1 MIASRNEADR
11 DALYEAVERLQH
23 HPYGNSIRTSTDVVT
38 ERYRSPTG
46 HKREKQ

>member
-1 MIASRNEADR
+1 MIASGNGAIEY
-11 DALYEAVERLQH
+11 ALYEAVERLKRK
-23 HPYGNSIRTSTDVVT
+23 SIRTSTDVVT